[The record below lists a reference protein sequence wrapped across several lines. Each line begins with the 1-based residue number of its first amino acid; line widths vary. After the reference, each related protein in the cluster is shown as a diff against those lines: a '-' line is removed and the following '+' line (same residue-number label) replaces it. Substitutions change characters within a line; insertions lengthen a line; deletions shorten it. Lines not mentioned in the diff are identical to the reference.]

1 MKSPEGRESFVDRL
15 LFALSFLTRF
25 PVPSRI
31 HEAGPPSSL
40 GALPLLSTGLLLG
53 GALAIVSWLP
63 AFLPRP
69 LPPFLQAFLL
79 LLLWIALTGGLH
91 LDGVADT
98 MESAL
103 APVSPEEKRRIRKD
117 PRKGV
122 YAILALILL
131 IFGKW
136 TGLLLARPA
145 MGALFLAPLLSRGFL
160 PVLFG
165 GLSRGKERPTAGLGR
180 LLLTE
185 SLGWSVLSSFLALLI
200 AFGVGGLRTAAAA
213 LLLLGGLYLLGH
225 EVLKRS
231 DGLSGDLAGFLIE
244 SGEVAFL
251 LLLSF

>member
-1 MKSPEGRESFVDRL
+1 MNAPEERESLVDRL
-15 LFALSFLTRF
+15 LFALSFLTRL

-31 HEAGPPSSL
+31 HGAGPPSSL
-40 GALPLLSTGLLLG
+40 GALPLLFTGLLLG
-53 GALAIVSWLP
+53 GVLAGASWLA

-69 LPPFLQAFLL
+69 LSPFLQAFLL

-98 MESAL
+98 MESAMV
-103 APVSPEEKRRIRKD
+103 PVSPEEKRRIRKD

-122 YAILALILL
+122 YAILALILF

-136 TGLLLARPA
+136 TGLMLARPA

-160 PVLFG
+160 PILFG
-165 GLSRGKERPTAGLGR
+165 GLSRGKEKPPAGLGR
-180 LLLTE
+180 LLLA
-185 SLGWSVLSSFLALLI
+185 SSPGCALLSSLLALLI
-200 AFGVGGLRTAAAA
+200 AFGVGGVRTAVGA
-213 LLLLGGLYLLGH
+213 LLLVGALYFLGK

-244 SGEVAFL
+244 SGEVAYL
-251 LLLSF
+251 LFLSF